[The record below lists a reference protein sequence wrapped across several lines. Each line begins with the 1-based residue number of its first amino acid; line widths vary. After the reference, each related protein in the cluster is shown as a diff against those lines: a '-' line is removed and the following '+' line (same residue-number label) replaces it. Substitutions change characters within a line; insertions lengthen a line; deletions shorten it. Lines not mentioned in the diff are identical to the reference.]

1 MSSRSVTNSIV
12 LSLGVCALLIA
23 STASGQRKKKMSLA
37 EVAAL
42 EWKLEQAGN
51 TLSKNTAAKA
61 RLKAVTELVSLKD
74 PRTSNSLAQALRED
88 PDAQVRLKAGEGL
101 AALRSPEA
109 KGLLSVARDADPDP
123 AVRARATELLKSFP
137 KRMTLA
143 SVRLRP
149 QKFKGKKKPSAKLLK
164 KVLKHPSGDAR
175 LWAIKQ
181 IGAVKFK
188 GGTALLKHHL
198 RQDPSARVRIAAAGR
213 LVKLFKAKSLP
224 LLIKAVDDGDP
235 TVRFEL
241 ARKIAKF
248 DDPGSLMV
256 LKKLADG
263 DPNTTVKAEA
273 KDLLEP
279 STKVGQRLLKD
290 RIKKLASANPTVR
303 MATLEELSGATHWR
317 AMLPMSCMLLGDKS
331 VPVRTTAAKVLT
343 NMHDTTVLTAMRIS
357 ASMEPDANL
366 KKMVRK
372 LLMGMRKKVDKLI
385 KQLKSK
391 EVSERV
397 LAVRALGQGGYP
409 QGLKALIKAL
419 KDPDPKV
426 RLAAVEG
433 LKYSMKPKAKEAI
446 KVAAADSDTEVKRAV
461 AQYFKR
467 QRVMERWRR
476 QYKDPHRLVMKT
488 MDKDPIWR
496 FDAAIAL
503 GVAGAER
510 AVGNLAKM
518 LLHDKVEAVRHAA
531 AWALVLMASDRGE
544 NALKI
549 AAAKD
554 PSEKIRLTARKYLVI
569 AKISLDDLITQ
580 LNAEDS
586 SVRQDAAEALSLR
599 PSGKA
604 LNYLIRAAL
613 CDPEKNVR
621 SASLRG
627 LARIGNPVARTVIRM
642 AVSRDPDPRVRRTA
656 RMMQIIAGGK

>member
-1 MSSRSVTNSIV
+1 MNRIILSVGLFTLFAS
-12 LSLGVCALLIA
+12 
-23 STASGQRKKKMSLA
+23 STAIGQKKMSLA

-42 EWKLEQAGN
+42 EWKLEQAGT
-51 TLSKNTAAKA
+51 TLSKNTDGSA
-61 RLKAVTELVSLKD
+61 RLKAVMELVSLND
-74 PRTSNSLAQALRED
+74 PRTSASLAQALQED
-88 PDAQVRLKAGEGL
+88 PDAQVRIKAGEGL
-101 AALRSPEA
+101 AALKSPEA
-109 KGLLSVARDADPDP
+109 KGLLSVARDSDPDP
-123 AVRARATELLKSFP
+123 AVRGRAEELLKSFP
-137 KRMTLA
+137 KKMALA
-143 SVRLRP
+143 SIRLQP
-149 QKFKGKKKPSAKLLK
+149 QAFKGKGKPSAKLLQ
-164 KVLKHPSGDAR
+164 KVLQHPSGDAR
-175 LWAIKQ
+175 LWAIKK
-181 IGAVKFK
+181 IGVVKFK
-188 GGTALLKHHL
+188 GGTALLKTHL
-198 RQDPSARVRIAAAGR
+198 QKDPSARVRIAAAR
-213 LVKLFKAKSLP
+213 KLVKLFKAKSLP
-224 LLIKAVDDGDP
+224 LLTRSIDDGDP

-241 ARKIAKF
+241 ARMIARY

-256 LKKLADG
+256 LRKLAEG
-263 DPNTTVKAEA
+263 DPNATVKAEA

-290 RIKKLASANPTVR
+290 RIKKLSSANPTVR
-303 MATLEELSGATHWR
+303 MAMLEELSTSTHWR

-372 LLMGMRKKVDKLI
+372 LLMGMRKKVDNLI
-385 KQLKSK
+385 SQLKSK
-391 EVSERV
+391 EVTERV

-409 QGLKALIKAL
+409 QGLSALIKML

-426 RLAAVEG
+426 RLAAIEG
-433 LKYSMKPKAKEAI
+433 LKYFTKPEAKEAL
-446 KVAAADSDTEVKRAV
+446 KVAAADSDKEVQRAV
-461 AQYFKR
+461 AHYFKK
-467 QRVMERWRR
+467 QRVMEQWRR
-476 QYKDPHRLVMKT
+476 QYKDPNQLVMKT
-488 MDKDPIWR
+488 MDKDPVWR

-510 AVGNLAKM
+510 AVGNLAKL

-544 NALKI
+544 NALKT

-554 PSEKIRLTARKYLVI
+554 PSEKMRLTARKYLVI
-569 AKISLDDLITQ
+569 AKIGLDDLINQ
-580 LNAEDS
+580 LNAEDA

-627 LARIGNPVARTVIRM
+627 LARIGKPVARSVIRM
-642 AVSRDPDPRVRRTA
+642 AMSRDPDPRVRRTA
-656 RMMQIIAGGK
+656 RMMQIIAGGQ